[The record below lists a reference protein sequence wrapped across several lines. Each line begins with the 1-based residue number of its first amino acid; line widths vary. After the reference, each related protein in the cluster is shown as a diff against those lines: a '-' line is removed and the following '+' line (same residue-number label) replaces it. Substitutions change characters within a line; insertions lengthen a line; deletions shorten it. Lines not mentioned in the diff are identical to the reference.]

1 MQERTIGTTSS
12 QDRTASK
19 ETAARTRGQ
28 TTSGGQT
35 TVPASLL
42 DAVMDVDAAVDDGGL
57 ELQEA
62 LARMHEELAHII
74 PGPAGDAGARRSS
87 QAPASPEASSART

>member
-1 MQERTIGTTSS
+1 MQERTINTTPSH
-12 QDRTASK
+12 DGTASQA
-19 ETAARTRGQ
+19 TTGSQ
-28 TTSGGQT
+28 TTTDGQA

-42 DAVMDVDAAVDDGGL
+42 DAVMDVDAAIDDGGL

-74 PGPAGDAGARRSS
+74 PGPADDANTRSRR
-87 QAPASPEASSART
+87 PASVSSPEESSART